1 MSKFS
6 EAIDCNEISD
16 SIPSKIGRKRLMDV
30 LLKEET
36 ETNLQRPYETILRKI
51 DLNLIFNVEFGGKY
65 EKRNYNGFADF
76 LEEQSAKMVG
86 ENRLGDIIEPKK
98 MVDQL
103 LSHSE
108 AKEVRED
115 ENLEALVNLISFIAY
130 NYMDALDMDGMY
142 DDSIKV
148 LAIDSKTKI
157 IKWVLKIT
165 SINGIQRGY
174 DVINLAD
181 DKCFFKFKS

>member
-76 LEEQSAKMVG
+76 LEEQSAKNGRRKSVRRY
-86 ENRLGDIIEPKK
+86 NRTEKNGRPVIIT
-98 MVDQL
+98 
-103 LSHSE
+103 
-108 AKEVRED
+108 
-115 ENLEALVNLISFIAY
+115 F
-130 NYMDALDMDGMY
+130 
-142 DDSIKV
+142 
-148 LAIDSKTKI
+148 
-157 IKWVLKIT
+157 
-165 SINGIQRGY
+165 
-174 DVINLAD
+174 
-181 DKCFFKFKS
+181 